1 MSTPPAPPSRADE
14 DPFNGHRLGS
24 PEYRRITIALFLAGL
39 ATFALLYTTQPLLPM
54 LATHFDVTPAESAW
68 TVSASTLGLG
78 LALLFAGPASEVFGR
93 TPLMH
98 ASLFASAVVALACGI
113 VDSWP
118 ILLILRGLEGVVLAG
133 LPAVAMAYL
142 SEEVHQEATS
152 RVAGLYIGGTALGG
166 MTGRLVTG
174 ALAEVWG
181 WRAALIGMGV
191 LGLGCAIAV
200 ALLLPRSRGF
210 SPAPA
215 SLSHLLNSTR
225 GILKDPALLCLFGI
239 AGTAMGAFVG
249 VFNAIGFRLE
259 SAPYFL
265 SVGVAG
271 LVFLTYSLGSVSSAV
286 AGRAAGRWGQRA
298 VAPIAALTMLAGVL
312 LSLAQPLL
320 VVVLA
325 LALVTMGFFA
335 VHGVASGWVASRAA
349 LGPGATGQASSLY
362 LFVYYLGSSIFGA
375 LAGNAWGRGGWDVVV
390 ALCGGLVAVTLV
402 LALVLQRIPSLAEP
416 HRRGRGVLGR

>member
-1 MSTPPAPPSRADE
+1 M
-14 DPFNGHRLGS
+14 GHRLGS

-54 LATHFDVTPAESAW
+54 LATHFDVTPAKSAW

-78 LALLFAGPASEVFGR
+78 LALLFAGPASEVLGR
-93 TPLMH
+93 TPFMH
-98 ASLFASAVVALACGI
+98 ASLFASGLVALACGL

-118 ILLILRGLEGVVLAG
+118 ILLALRGLEGVVLAG

-142 SEEVHQEATS
+142 SEEVHHEATS

-166 MTGRLVTG
+166 MTGRLLTG
-174 ALAEVWG
+174 ALAQVWG
-181 WRAALIGMGV
+181 WRAALLGMGI
-191 LGLGCAIAV
+191 LGLACAIAV

-210 SPAPA
+210 IPAPA
-215 SLSHLLNSTR
+215 SLTHLIDSTGR
-225 GILKDPALLCLFGI
+225 ILKDPALLCLFAI

-249 VFNAIGFRLE
+249 VFNVVGFRLE

-271 LVFLTYSLGSVSSAV
+271 LVFLTYSLGSVSSTV

-298 VAPIAALTMLAGVL
+298 VTPIATAVMLAGVL
-312 LSLAQPLL
+312 LSLAQPLPL
-320 VVVLA
+320 IVLA
-325 LALVTMGFFA
+325 LAVMTMGFFA

-349 LGPGATGQASSLY
+349 LGPGGTGQASSLY
-362 LFVYYLGSSIFGA
+362 LFVYYLGSSLFGA
-375 LAGNAWGRGGWDVVV
+375 LAGDAWARGGWNVVV

-402 LALVLQRIPSLAEP
+402 LALVLVRIPHLPEP
-416 HRRGRGVLGR
+416 HRRDRDVLGS

>member
-1 MSTPPAPPSRADE
+1 MSTPPASADSTDGFE
-14 DPFNGHRLGS
+14 GHRLGS

-54 LATHFDVTPAESAW
+54 LADHFDVSPAHSAW

-78 LALLFAGPASEVFGR
+78 LALLIAGPASEVLGR

-98 ASLFASAVVALACGI
+98 ASLFASAVVALACGF

-118 ILLILRGLEGVVLAG
+118 LLLALRGLEGVVLAG

-142 SEEVHQEATS
+142 SEEVHSEATS

-166 MTGRLVTG
+166 MTGRLLTG

-191 LGLGCAIAV
+191 LGVACAIAV
-200 ALLLPRSRGF
+200 ALLLPRSRRF
-210 SPAPA
+210 CPAPA
-215 SLSHLLNSTR
+215 SLSHVVRSTR
-225 GILKDPALLCLFGI
+225 AILTDPALVCLFGI

-249 VFNAIGFRLE
+249 VFNAVGFRLE
-259 SAPYFL
+259 SAPYSL

-271 LVFLTYSLGSVSSAV
+271 LIFLTYSLGSLSSTM

-298 VAPIAALTMLAGVL
+298 VTPVASLVMLAGVL
-312 LSLAQPLL
+312 LSLAQPLA

-325 LALVTMGFFA
+325 LAVMTSGFFA

-362 LFVYYLGSSIFGA
+362 LFVYYLGSSVFGA
-375 LAGNAWGRGGWDVVV
+375 LAGEAWSRGGWPVVV
-390 ALCGGLVAVTLV
+390 AVCGGLVGITLV
-402 LALVLQRIPSLAEP
+402 LALVLRHIPSLAEP
-416 HRRGRGVLGR
+416 HRRDRDVVGW